1 MYIVY
6 TYIYALCMII
16 DYVTYYIAQTRFLI
30 VNEKKKIDAR
40 CQSPV
45 YYNSVL
51 CYFFFFSLKRILQF
65 IVGNNNIGNL
75 IYVKNIFAY

>member
-1 MYIVY
+1 
-6 TYIYALCMII
+6 MII

-51 CYFFFFSLKRILQF
+51 C
-65 IVGNNNIGNL
+65 
-75 IYVKNIFAY
+75 